1 MRQLTGRVRNTY
13 LGVLSY
19 FFGIFKNKDIYYN
32 MPDKVDALV
41 FHGRLEIAQSN
52 TKFDSNKSFGE
63 TKFLENRIE
72 RNADISTIPVSL
84 YVNAPYD
91 INDKIKFHSAS
102 EQGDGVDDGYA
113 LTGFSKSGL
122 NRTGLLSL
130 SLPPVNVSAISIGN
144 ISVGKNAGTIE
155 HAPGR
160 TDFLVT
166 MTATHT
172 DQGRLINCALQ
183 ITNHHVTGTLLE
195 EYNQSQIGQ
204 WSSANAESIATA
216 TSADQLSDRL
226 TNVELTEN
234 IAIKKA
240 MEDVEKEYEGTDMI
254 GAWSITFD
262 DLATGNNHGLSRL
275 AQKRHKDDT
284 DPFKIETV
292 LTQTLLFKA
301 GEKIVTKDPFPYKV
315 YITDTSGVEHLIV
328 EDQIY
333 GVLSQ
338 TAEGAFPE

>member
-32 MPDKVDALV
+32 MPDSVNALV
-41 FHGRLEIAQSN
+41 FNGRLSLDQNN
-52 TKFDSNKSFGE
+52 TKFDSNKSFGD
-63 TKFLENRIE
+63 TKFSENRIE
-72 RNADISTIPVSL
+72 RNSDISTIPVSL
-84 YVNAPYD
+84 YVIAQYD

-122 NRTGLLSL
+122 NRTGLTL
-130 SLPPVNVSAISIGN
+130 SLPPVNMPAISIGN

-172 DQGRLINCALQ
+172 DQGKLTNCALS
-183 ITNHHVTGTLLE
+183 ITSHHVTGTLLE
-195 EYNQSQIGQ
+195 EYNQSQIAQ
-204 WSSANAESIATA
+204 WSSANTESIATA

-234 IAIKKA
+234 TAIKKA

-292 LTQTLLFKA
+292 LTQTLLFKE
-301 GEKIVTKDPFPYKV
+301 GEKIVTKDPFTYKV
-315 YITDTSGVEHLIV
+315 YITDTSGVEHEIV
-328 EDQIY
+328 NDQIY

-338 TAEGAFPE
+338 TAAGAFPE